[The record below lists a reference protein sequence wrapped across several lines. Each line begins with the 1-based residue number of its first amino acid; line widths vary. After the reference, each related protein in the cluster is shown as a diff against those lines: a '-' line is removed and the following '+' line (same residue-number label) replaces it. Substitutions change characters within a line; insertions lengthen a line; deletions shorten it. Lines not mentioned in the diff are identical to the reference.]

1 MRDRLAVVFSF
12 ALIFSF
18 SSIDSAISPL
28 VGPIHAHFGVPLDQA
43 LWLISSATAGIVLGV
58 LAGPA
63 LTSSLR
69 VGRVLLAGTAGLV
82 AAHALFLLTSSFSAA
97 LALRFVFGLSCGAAA
112 SVMWWLTFHGVA
124 PAYYPSMIVVLMS
137 ARPLA
142 TAIGVPAVG
151 LAAARLGWRAP
162 LWALAALIAASGA
175 GLCWVLREPPGEKK
189 PLRLSRVA
197 GEYLEALRIP
207 YAGAYYA
214 GLTVNRM
221 CYFGFYALSGIWFM
235 RRYGLDLEAIS
246 LALLVIGLAEALVNF
261 LVPRMI
267 RNWGHDR
274 LFTGSL
280 VLSGLL
286 LPVFLGGRLPLPWAV
301 AAVAAF
307 MLLDRVYSMAAVITI
322 PRMFP
327 ATGNKTTFGSL
338 NTLTAWLGLT
348 LISGFEGRFS
358 ESLGLGAVEWVLGA
372 CFVAGSALL
381 YWVQKRTV
389 LGRSETAPPAA

>member
-1 MRDRLAVVFSF
+1 MRDRLTVAFSF

-28 VGPIHAHFGVPLDQA
+28 VGPIHSYFRVPLDQA

-69 VGRVLLAGTAGLV
+69 VARVLAAGTAGLV
-82 AAHALFLLTSSFSAA
+82 AAHALFLLTGSFSAA
-97 LALRFVFGLSCGAAA
+97 LVLRFLFGLSCGMVA
-112 SVMWWLTFHGVA
+112 SVLWWLTFHGVDK
-124 PAYYPSMIVVLMS
+124 AYYPAMIVVLMS

-151 LAAARLGWRAP
+151 LAASRLDWRAP
-162 LWALAALIAASGA
+162 LWALGGLIALSGA
-175 GLCWVLREPPGEKK
+175 GLCRVMHEPPGAKR
-189 PLRLSRVA
+189 PLRLGRLV
-197 GEYLEALRIP
+197 GEYAEALRVP
-207 YAGAYYA
+207 FAGAYYA
-214 GLTVNRM
+214 GLTINRM
-221 CYFGFYALSGIWFM
+221 CYFGFYALSGIWFI
-235 RRYGLDLEAIS
+235 RHYGLGLEAIS
-246 LALLVIGLAEALVNF
+246 LALLVIGLAEAMVNF

-267 RNWGHDR
+267 KAWGHDR

-286 LPVFLGGRLPLPWAV
+286 LPLFLSGRLPLAWAV
-301 AAVAAF
+301 AAVTLF

-327 ATGNKTTFGSL
+327 VTGNKTTFGSL

-348 LISGFEGRFS
+348 LISGFEGRFT
-358 ESLGLGAVEWVLGA
+358 ESLGIAAVQWVLGA

-381 YWVQKRTV
+381 YWVQKQTV
-389 LGRSETAPPAA
+389 RGRPAAKSV